1 MDDITVVSE
10 ATIEEIKEALLF
22 NDEITAITSSVVY
35 GGDFRLVSLFFLG
48 YLALKSRC
56 TCIYY

>member
-22 NDEITAITSSVVY
+22 NDEITAITISVVY
-35 GGDFRLVSLFFLG
+35 GGASV
-48 YLALKSRC
+48 
-56 TCIYY
+56 